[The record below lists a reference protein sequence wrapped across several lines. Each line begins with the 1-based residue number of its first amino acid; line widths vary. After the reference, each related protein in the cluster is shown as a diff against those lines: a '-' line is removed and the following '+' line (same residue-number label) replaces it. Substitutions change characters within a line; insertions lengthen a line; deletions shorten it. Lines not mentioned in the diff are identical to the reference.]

1 MGVVETD
8 GNTNDGDEELA
19 NQHTKGTDNENWATT
34 ESLNSPE
41 GEGGRADV
49 DEGENERDQERVLD
63 GASRLEE
70 GSGVVEDE
78 VDTSPKK
85 VLNQL
90 IDTRIQENLPLLHHL
105 KRSTKD
111 GSAEV
116 RLCFPEAALETV
128 GPAAEPG
135 GVGDES
141 TLVFLIGNNL
151 SQLGLD
157 ELGVGGL
164 ATNAAERRSSSVDSA
179 SLDKVSRRVGKEHK
193 TTAKDN
199 SPDELKTDGD
209 AVGGLGLELLGAVDD
224 TGGEEE
230 TDGDAELISGN
241 EGTTDL
247 ARAL

>member
-1 MGVVETD
+1 M
-8 GNTNDGDEELA
+8 L
-19 NQHTKGTDNENWATT
+19 K
-34 ESLNSPE
+34 
-41 GEGGRADV
+41 
-49 DEGENERDQERVLD
+49 
-63 GASRLEE
+63 
-70 GSGVVEDE
+70 
-78 VDTSPKK
+78 
-85 VLNQL
+85 QL
-90 IDTRIQENLPLLHHL
+90 IDTGIQENLPLLHHL
-105 KRSTKD
+105 KRSTED

-116 RLCFPEAALETV
+116 RLGFPEAALETV

-157 ELGVGGL
+157 KLGVGGL
-164 ATNAAERRSSSVDSA
+164 ATNAAEGRSSSVDSA

-193 TTAKDN
+193 ATTKNN

-209 AVGGLGLELLGAVDD
+209 TVGGLGLELLGAVDD